1 MKYKLPYT
9 VAELLQ
15 LRAEGKTNFQI
26 ARHFR
31 ISTSRVIGIIATEKR
46 NALAAQR
53 SAGLRREI
61 AAGDNLSRKLALDDL
76 FCVLALPPRAETV
89 LRQHF
94 SGRGITE
101 CSLREVMDLLIPVVE
116 GPAGFFDLM
125 PGYRIKGLGKILYA
139 KMIKALSAVDC
150 GEGYRTEWTNR
161 KARLRAALVAT
172 GEYCAHIL
180 HGKDPALADG

>member
-53 SAGLRREI
+53 SAGLRQEI
-61 AAGDNLSRKLALDDL
+61 AAGDTLIRGHSPIFGR
-76 FCVLALPPRAETV
+76 PRAGE
-89 LRQHF
+89 
-94 SGRGITE
+94 
-101 CSLREVMDLLIPVVE
+101 E
-116 GPAGFFDLM
+116 GWPT
-125 PGYRIKGLGKILYA
+125 P
-139 KMIKALSAVDC
+139 
-150 GEGYRTEWTNR
+150 
-161 KARLRAALVAT
+161 
-172 GEYCAHIL
+172 
-180 HGKDPALADG
+180 